1 MQPVCSANGT
11 VSMARLH
18 VDTIRLPLIEASIRG
33 IPLFILSFHV
43 AYISDRRVI
52 KAAINAWPFPLPLS
66 CRPTR
71 QRYTS
76 TGLEYRGRG
85 VGYVKPPN

>member
-1 MQPVCSANGT
+1 MNNAATVCSANGT
-11 VSMARLH
+11 VSMAGLH
-18 VDTIRLPLIEASIRG
+18 VDTIRLPLIEAEV

-66 CRPTR
+66 CRPTG
-71 QRYTS
+71 QKYTS

-85 VGYVKPPN
+85 VGYV